1 MFSPALHLHQV
12 KPLLQVTRQDEEI
25 QVRESKLLKAK
36 ENLTRVEQ
44 NYAELDKKH
53 AQVHLTTTTTTTDT
67 FSPVHQLLTHLCCS
81 PLSHLQLMEEKSVL
95 ADQLQA
101 EAELFAE
108 AEEMRARLAT
118 RKQELEEVLGE
129 LEARLEEEEERSVQL
144 TNEKKKMQQNVQV
157 ILHYHHN
164 TITDGNSK

>member
-1 MFSPALHLHQV
+1 MHQV

-25 QVRESKLLKAK
+25 QVRESQLLKAK

-44 NYAELDKKH
+44 SYADLDKKH
-53 AQVHLTTTTTTTDT
+53 AQVTRPVPLTTTTFTP
-67 FSPVHQLLTHLCCS
+67 FSRLLAHLFCT
-81 PLSHLQLMEEKSVL
+81 LSHLQLIEEKSVL

-129 LEARLEEEEERSVQL
+129 LEARLEEEEDRSLQL

-157 ILHYHHN
+157 ILYY
-164 TITDGNSK
+164 IIIIMI

>member
-1 MFSPALHLHQV
+1 M

-25 QVRESKLLKAK
+25 QARESQLLKAK

-44 NYAELDKKH
+44 SFAELDKKH
-53 AQVHLTTTTTTTDT
+53 SQVTSH
-67 FSPVHQLLTHLCCS
+67 FISPPSPPGSRLLTHLCCAVS
-81 PLSHLQLMEEKSVL
+81 SLQLMEEKSVL

-118 RKQELEEVLGE
+118 RKQELEEVLSE
-129 LEARLEEEEERSVQL
+129 LETRLEEEEERSLQL

-157 ILHYHHN
+157 ILNYHY
-164 TITDGNSK
+164 K

>member
-1 MFSPALHLHQV
+1 M
-12 KPLLQVTRQDEEI
+12 
-25 QVRESKLLKAK
+25 
-36 ENLTRVEQ
+36 
-44 NYAELDKKH
+44 
-53 AQVHLTTTTTTTDT
+53 
-67 FSPVHQLLTHLCCS
+67 
-81 PLSHLQLMEEKSVL
+81 L

-129 LEARLEEEEERSVQL
+129 LESRLEEEEDRSLQL

-157 ILHYHHN
+157 ILYYHYSVIDLII
-164 TITDGNSK
+164 ITMMPTPNMALSDLESK

>member
-1 MFSPALHLHQV
+1 M
-12 KPLLQVTRQDEEI
+12 
-25 QVRESKLLKAK
+25 
-36 ENLTRVEQ
+36 
-44 NYAELDKKH
+44 
-53 AQVHLTTTTTTTDT
+53 
-67 FSPVHQLLTHLCCS
+67 
-81 PLSHLQLMEEKSVL
+81 L

-129 LEARLEEEEERSVQL
+129 LEARLEEEEDRSLQL

-157 ILHYHHN
+157 TFYYHYN
-164 TITDGNSK
+164 

>member
-1 MFSPALHLHQV
+1 
-12 KPLLQVTRQDEEI
+12 
-25 QVRESKLLKAK
+25 
-36 ENLTRVEQ
+36 
-44 NYAELDKKH
+44 
-53 AQVHLTTTTTTTDT
+53 
-67 FSPVHQLLTHLCCS
+67 
-81 PLSHLQLMEEKSVL
+81 MEEKSVL

-129 LEARLEEEEERSVQL
+129 LEARLEEEEDRSVQL

-157 ILHYHHN
+157 ILNCHYN
-164 TITDGNSK
+164 